1 MSRGSPGPAPT
12 RYTVM
17 AVRMAHPLGMSL
29 FVADKNGKRAKKDHS
44 LLEAVVVPVASS
56 ALVTTAAI
64 RSIRNGHQ
72 DDGPRGGPE
81 GQNPPRRARRAR
93 PGDEN
98 PSPLDRLARK
108 APFLKPVAAGQRR
121 YGEGGGNQLAAA
133 LTPPAV
139 PLNFPPILL

>member
-1 MSRGSPGPAPT
+1 MSPGSPGPAPT

-29 FVADKNGKRAKKDHS
+29 FVAGKNGKRAKKDHS

-81 GQNPPRRARRAR
+81 GQNPAGAHGGPARRTRTRHCSTGWPGR
-93 PGDEN
+93 P
-98 PSPLDRLARK
+98 PS
-108 APFLKPVAAGQRR
+108 
-121 YGEGGGNQLAAA
+121 
-133 LTPPAV
+133 
-139 PLNFPPILL
+139 